1 MVDSVSLIMD
11 VSHEQ
16 VSCIAMIDMV
26 VILVAFFDHVRI
38 PRDNML
44 MRFAKVSRSGEYTPP
59 VHSKLSY
66 GSMVKLRVGIVSDAG
81 WRLARACTIAIRYCT
96 MRRQFNATADDKME
110 TQVIEYSSVKH
121 RLFPLIA
128 SAYALILGGMKL
140 GEDFNTM
147 TEQLSR
153 QDAHMLPE
161 MHITSCAL
169 KVWGA
174 RRGSEGIEEARKTM
188 GGHGFSVFSGVSEQF
203 ANFVPANTYEGENFV
218 LCQQVGRALLKQIKN
233 LASGKDVN
241 LKTVDYLNLLKQGDL
256 TQPVTLTGASS
267 LHDSKTQLA
276 ILGTR
281 AARLAANLA
290 KKVQNGRAWP
300 DLNLECW
307 EICLAH
313 AEYHLLQQLVNKIQ
327 QLQSSTQYSA
337 LVPVIQS
344 IADLVSLNSCCSNYP
359 CADDVGYSSFCP
371 FQPTLLWQRL
381 SPLSPL
387 HLPLPI

>member
-1 MVDSVSLIMD
+1 MVD
-11 VSHEQ
+11 
-16 VSCIAMIDMV
+16 MIW
-26 VILVAFFDHVRI
+26 ILVAFFDHVRI

-96 MRRQFNATADDKME
+96 MRRQFNATAADKME

-121 RLFPLIA
+121 RLFPLVA

-140 GEDFNTM
+140 AEDFNIM

-233 LASGKDVN
+233 LASGKDVS

-290 KKVQNGRAWP
+290 KKVQSGRAWP

-344 IADLVSLNSCCSNYP
+344 IADLVSLNSCCSNCP

-381 SPLSPL
+381 SPLRPL

>member
-1 MVDSVSLIMD
+1 MNKCHVLQMAD
-11 VSHEQ
+11 
-16 VSCIAMIDMV
+16 MIW
-26 VILVAFFDHVRI
+26 ILVAFFDHVRI

-96 MRRQFNATADDKME
+96 MRRQFNATAADKME

-140 GEDFNTM
+140 GEDFNIM
-147 TEQLSR
+147 TEQLSK

-290 KKVQNGRAWP
+290 KKVQSGRAWS

-344 IADLVSLNSCCSNYP
+344 IADLVSLNSCCSNYL
-359 CADDVGYSSFCP
+359 CADDVGYSSSYP
-371 FQPTLLWQRL
+371 FQPTLLWQPL
-381 SPLSPL
+381 SPLRPL